1 MRKSLKKLVAVASV
15 AVMAMSMVAGV
26 STTKTAKA
34 AGAAFDPNGTYYAAL
49 GFQQSETWIFHD
61 EVTSPTL
68 GLEGTDTKEA
78 GLDYKTD
85 VMYSGDDGV
94 AKLEGATCTGV
105 ELKGNGTYTVKVE
118 GLGGKLTE
126 NANAKMT
133 MVYISTNLP
142 ADAKDKIT
150 FSDVT
155 WKMDGNTQSLPE
167 TQFFKPE
174 TLAGDATDGVGY
186 TSLYLAD
193 TYAKGQGEYADS
205 PEPLNPRDSMEI
217 TFTVSGFAND
227 NPDAVAATEA
237 PKEDPAASSSS
248 SSSATDDASSSSLPI
263 VPIAIAAV
271 VVVVVVVVV
280 VKKKNS

>member
-1 MRKSLKKLVAVASV
+1 MRKSLKKLVAVATV
-15 AVMAMSMVAGV
+15 GLMAMSMVAGV
-26 STTKTAKA
+26 SATKTAKA
-34 AGAAFDPNGTYYAAL
+34 AGAAFDPNGTYHAAL

-61 EVTSPTL
+61 EITSPTL
-68 GLEGTDTKEA
+68 GVNGTDTKEA
-78 GLDYKTD
+78 GLDYNTD
-85 VMYSGDDGV
+85 AMCSGDNGV

-133 MVYISTNLP
+133 MVYISTDMP
-142 ADAKDKIT
+142 ADAKDKVT

-174 TLAGDATDGVGY
+174 TLAGDATNGVGY

-237 PKEDPAASSSS
+237 PKADPASSSASSSS
-248 SSSATDDASSSSLPI
+248 ADDTSSSSLPI